1 MLIFQA
7 PNSVLQLDRK
17 EKNSRFNWT
26 ESLHRQES
34 WIKRK
39 ANLVTKYLETTVFA
53 KEGLKLVNF
62 LIFRC
67 FEKIHDD

>member
-17 EKNSRFNWT
+17 SKNSRFNWT
-26 ESLHRQES
+26 ESLHRQEP
-34 WIKRK
+34 WIKRT
-39 ANLVTKYLETTVFA
+39 ANLVTKYLEIFP

-67 FEKIHDD
+67 FQKIHYD